1 MLDKADILKRKR
13 ERERESADMNQICW
27 GGCIYIA
34 AVIAVVG
41 YWWFIFFCLND
52 SFVNT
57 CRGVGGY

>member
-1 MLDKADILKRKR
+1 M
-13 ERERESADMNQICW
+13 
-27 GGCIYIA
+27 YIA
-34 AVIAVVG
+34 AVIAVVS